1 LALVVAL
8 AIFFVAL
15 GRNYNCN
22 PEALAGITPPFDGHL
37 IPSNVTLIERR
48 GWFQLSKLIDVYDAT
63 SDAHLGYFYDMQL
76 FFFLRFGFS
85 DAEDRIWM
93 EAKFASFW
101 SRFKWNIE
109 YQLQRCDEQA
119 WDSGRATMG
128 TYDIREDIW
137 ARSWFCLT
145 SCKREFEVR
154 RLRSPLAPARAI
166 FDSQLNYIFFKW
178 RHAWFM
184 HLVSESGALIAEAKQ
199 RFFLGGRL
207 GFSALSRWTL
217 EIREAQARQAGLPNW
232 VLGFMAALDDIEEG
246 EEK

>member
-1 LALVVAL
+1 
-8 AIFFVAL
+8 
-15 GRNYNCN
+15 
-22 PEALAGITPPFDGHL
+22 
-37 IPSNVTLIERR
+37 
-48 GWFQLSKLIDVYDAT
+48 
-63 SDAHLGYFYDMQL
+63 
-76 FFFLRFGFS
+76 
-85 DAEDRIWM
+85 
-93 EAKFASFW
+93 
-101 SRFKWNIE
+101 
-109 YQLQRCDEQA
+109 
-119 WDSGRATMG
+119 MG

-217 EIREAQARQAGLPNW
+217 EIREAQARQAGLQGDPWERGRRDRAQVSTTNKERKTADPH
-232 VLGFMAALDDIEEG
+232 VTRCRLRHT
-246 EEK
+246 